1 MAVTFR
7 TMIIK
12 HGPLYKLSPDVK
24 INCDGRLPIFI
35 DFRFYLY
42 TIRSCFGRTRDDLY
56 VFKEWCVTVK
66 SVEDVLTMN

>member
-24 INCDGRLPIFI
+24 INCDGRCAHILI
-35 DFRFYLY
+35 DFIC